1 MVSKTSETPGAQNM
15 RRSLLVLRVL
25 GRHQEEG
32 ISVTE
37 VIAQTQLE
45 RSTAHRLLTCLV
57 EERFAER
64 DPLTRRYRLGIDAM
78 QMGLASLRRAPL
90 VASYQP
96 LMQRLARTS
105 GDTVYLLVRQGDYT
119 ICLHREDGP
128 YPVKVF
134 STRVGDARVL
144 GVGVGGMAILAG
156 LADEDVQRI
165 HAQHQ
170 AAFDAAGLG
179 DAAFRRTIARTRRSG
194 CAEMLDSVTPG
205 VGGVGMAIANAEGA
219 PFAAISIASIQPRM
233 QAPRRAELAA
243 LLARELSAGSAGC

>member
-1 MVSKTSETPGAQNM
+1 
-15 RRSLLVLRVL
+15 
-25 GRHQEEG
+25 
-32 ISVTE
+32 
-37 VIAQTQLE
+37 
-45 RSTAHRLLTCLV
+45 
-57 EERFAER
+57 
-64 DPLTRRYRLGIDAM
+64 M

-144 GVGVGGMAILAG
+144 GIGVGGMAILAG

-165 HAQHQ
+165 HSQHQ
-170 AAFDAAGLG
+170 AAFAAAGLA
-179 DAAFRRTIARTRRSG
+179 DTAFSRTVARTRRSG
-194 CAEMLDSVTPG
+194 YAEMLDTVTQ
-205 VGGVGMAIANAEGA
+205 GVGMAIHHPEGT
-219 PFAAISIASIQPRM
+219 PFAAISIASIQPPHAAAAARRYRPAAPHDPHARG
-233 QAPRRAELAA
+233 QAGAGLGQSRAASVSQKFQPS
-243 LLARELSAGSAGC
+243 ARLFAPHSW

>member
-1 MVSKTSETPGAQNM
+1 MSKTSETPGAQNM

-32 ISVTE
+32 ISVTD
-37 VIAQTQLE
+37 VIAETQLE

-90 VASYQP
+90 VASYQA

-144 GVGVGGMAILAG
+144 GIGVGGMAILAG

-165 HAQHQ
+165 HGQH
-170 AAFDAAGLG
+170 AEAFEGAGLG
-179 DAAFRRTIARTRRSG
+179 PAAFARAVARTRRSG
-194 CAEMLDSVTPG
+194 YSELLDTITAG
-205 VGGVGMAIANAEGA
+205 VGGVGMAIPQPDGK

-233 QAPRRAELAA
+233 LPARRAELGA
-243 LLARELSAGSAGC
+243 LLARELRAGGPG